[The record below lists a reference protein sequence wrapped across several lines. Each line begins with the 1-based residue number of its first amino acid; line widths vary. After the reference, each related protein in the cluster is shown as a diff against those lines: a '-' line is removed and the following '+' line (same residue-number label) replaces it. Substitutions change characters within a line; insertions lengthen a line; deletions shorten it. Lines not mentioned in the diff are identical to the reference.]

1 MDSRLRANDG
11 NEAYPHIMSAPYEW
25 SIDDAAAALKQ
36 REISAVDLT
45 RALLAR
51 IEAVEPRVRSFITI
65 SGEAALAQAA
75 EADARLQSGDAPPL
89 CGIPI
94 AIKDVI
100 MTKGLRTTAGSRA
113 LERFIAPY
121 DATVSA
127 RLRAEGAVCI
137 GKANCD
143 EFAMGSSTENS
154 AFNPTFN
161 PWDLT
166 RVPGGS
172 SGGSAAAVAAAEC
185 LGSLGTDTGG
195 SIRQPAACCG
205 VVGIKPTYGRVSRY
219 GVVAYA
225 SSLDQ
230 VGPFGRTVADCAH
243 ILDAIAGHDPRDA
256 TSINQP
262 APKIRAAL
270 RGDLKGVRLA
280 LPREY
285 FVEGMQPEV
294 EQGVRAA
301 VRHFEGLGAVIEDVS
316 LPHTAYAI
324 AAYYLVAT
332 AEASSNLSRYDGM
345 RYGTRVEGEGLLQ
358 TYRKTR
364 AQIFGSEVKR
374 RIMLGT
380 YALSTGYYDAYYLKA
395 QKVRTLIRNDFMQ
408 VFERCAA
415 IITPTTPTTA
425 FRIGEKTDDPLQ
437 MYLADIFTVSVNL
450 AGLPAVSLPC
460 GFDQSGLPIGL
471 QIIGKPLDEARVLD
485 VAYGYEQSTE
495 WHRRQPSL

>member
-1 MDSRLRANDG
+1 M
-11 NEAYPHIMSAPYEW
+11 PAPYEW
-25 SIDDAAAALKQ
+25 SIDDAAAALRK

-45 RALLAR
+45 RAILAR
-51 IEAVEPRVRSFITI
+51 VDAVEPQVRAFVTVAAES
-65 SGEAALAQAA
+65 ALAQAA
-75 EADARLQSGDAPPL
+75 AADARLAHGDAPLL
-89 CGIPI
+89 CGIPL

-100 MTKGLRTTAGSRA
+100 LTKDLRTTAGSRA
-113 LERFIAPY
+113 LENFIAPY

-127 RLRAEGAVCI
+127 RLRSAGAVCV

-154 AFNPTFN
+154 AFNPTLN
-161 PWDLT
+161 PWDGA

-172 SGGSAAAVAAAEC
+172 SGGSAAAVAAGEC

-219 GVVAYA
+219 GVIAYA

-230 VGPFGRTVADCAH
+230 VGPFGRSVADCAH
-243 ILDAIAGHDPRDA
+243 ILTAIAGHDPRDA

-262 APKIRAAL
+262 VPDLRAAL
-270 RGDLKGVRLA
+270 HGDLKGVRLG
-280 LPREY
+280 LPKEY

-294 EQGVRAA
+294 EQSVRAA
-301 VRHFEGLGAVIEDVS
+301 VRHFEGLGATIENVS

-345 RYGTRVEGEGLLQ
+345 RYGPRVEGDGLLQ
-358 TYRKTR
+358 TYRLTR
-364 AQIFGSEVKR
+364 AKIFGSEVKR

-395 QKVRTLIRNDFMQ
+395 QKVRTLIRNDFMK
-408 VFERCAA
+408 VFERCTA

-450 AGLPAVSLPC
+450 AGLPGISLPC
-460 GFDQSGLPIGL
+460 GFDRGGLPIGL
-471 QIIGKPLDEARVLD
+471 QIVGKPLDEARVLD
-485 VAYGYEQSTE
+485 VAYGYEQSTD
-495 WHRRQPSL
+495 WHRTRPKL